1 MLPSTASSIARRP
14 QHGRQLTQLVCSTTP
29 VLVGAVLAFTAF
41 LILVTQAPAV
51 LEHEKTRTEA
61 PPPPPEPLPP
71 WVTSPLAVIPGLGDL
86 EPRISICWRRN
97 ETDVYLSRLG
107 PFVYDGA
114 CLGSCPCGAP
124 IEAIPLLCD
133 PLHAVV
139 CMNSTEMCASK
150 PNALRYMAQNAA
162 TAGPC
167 HYAANAD
174 GTCPRAHTFCTGI
187 GPSSR
192 TVCED
197 PRLHLGHDPGP
208 CASCLFDG
216 TCGAEARGVLVGES
230 TDLGDVVVVQR
241 APPARVPWVAN
252 DIVPRGISDHSEHRT
267 PIVLLLCSV
276 ALIFIGMFVFFIQ
289 STCGR

>member
-1 MLPSTASSIARRP
+1 MI
-14 QHGRQLTQLVCSTTP
+14 
-29 VLVGAVLAFTAF
+29 VGGVLAFTAF
-41 LILVTQAPAV
+41 IILVTQAPAV
-51 LEHEKTRTEA
+51 LKHEEVRMEAPA
-61 PPPPPEPLPP
+61 PPPAPLPP
-71 WVTSPLAVIPGLGDL
+71 WVTSPLAVIPDLGDL
-86 EPRISICWRRN
+86 EPRVSICWRRN
-97 ETDVYLSRLG
+97 ETDVYLSRLK
-107 PFVYDGA
+107 PFIWDGA
-114 CLGSCPCGAP
+114 CLGGCQCAP
-124 IEAIPLLCD
+124 DKAIDAVPLVCD
-133 PLHAVV
+133 PLHTVI
-139 CMNSTEMCASK
+139 CMNNVEMCASK
-150 PNALRYMAQNAA
+150 PNALRYMAQNGA

-174 GTCPRAHTFCTGI
+174 GTCPREHTFCTGI

-208 CASCLFDG
+208 CPSCLFDG
-216 TCGAEARGVLVGES
+216 TCGAEARDVPFES

-241 APPARVPWVAN
+241 APPARVPWTAN
-252 DIVPRGISDHSEHRT
+252 AAAPRALSDSSEHRT